1 MTSPDLPAGFLE
13 AVDSAPFGFCLLNAS
28 NHEISYVN
36 YAFGP
41 MLGQFDII
49 NINQNIEEL
58 IPDYIMQYIFHQ
70 AQRSYDYD
78 CEIFTETGSSR
89 WVRIHVEEINYKS
102 QPYLALWINDVTQII
117 ESESRNAQALKAMEQ
132 AAEMK
137 SNLLATMSHEIRT
150 PMQAVFGFLELIAE
164 EKPDQKILDMVTTAR
179 SSAADLLEILDDV
192 LDLAKLDADKMELD
206 NFEIPVRT
214 LSSGVIEALEVK
226 KFGNNVDLLSRVG
239 EDVPSVVKGDPKRLR
254 QILINLMGN
263 SLKFTREG
271 HITLMISTNC
281 QKLTLPK
288 GALGLRFEI
297 IDTGIGMSE
306 EACQR
311 LFKPFSQAD
320 NSTTRAFGGTG
331 LGLSICKKLVDLMG
345 GKIGVYSRQGMGS
358 TFWFEI
364 PTEEV
369 SSAYQS
375 DNMPSLEGLAL
386 LVIEDHPKAVV
397 EITNALKSMG
407 AEVES
412 CMTYEEGL
420 NLIKRRPFDAA
431 ICDHNLPD
439 GWGLNLIR
447 DINDIRPYCG
457 LVMYTVHDDY
467 SIQNA
472 LRSLGANHLV
482 KPASRAGLGEAVQ
495 GVVKQ
500 ISSQRLDGPQKI
512 LFAEDTP
519 AVREIL
525 DKQLHTLGIEADF
538 VENGQEALDA
548 LKTGKYGILFTDLHM
563 PEVDGYHVIRSI
575 RNSETEEKRFPVIVM
590 TADVQMAQR
599 QTYME
604 LGFDECLLKPVSLA
618 QVRRLMMRWGLLP
631 EGIVRAS
638 DTDSPSLSSKTED
651 PSINLKEL
659 KNILG
664 ALDDMALEMLDMFTT
679 MTEPLIADLQSAYDN
694 KNWDQFS
701 EIGHSLKGSA
711 RSAGAMKLGDI
722 CSRIQDETPKADAA
736 TRSQMMQ
743 AAKEEFSAVK
753 QSIEQLKQTGF

>member
-482 KPASRAGLGEAVQ
+482 KPASRAGLGEA
-495 GVVKQ
+495 
-500 ISSQRLDGPQKI
+500 
-512 LFAEDTP
+512 
-519 AVREIL
+519 
-525 DKQLHTLGIEADF
+525 
-538 VENGQEALDA
+538 
-548 LKTGKYGILFTDLHM
+548 
-563 PEVDGYHVIRSI
+563 
-575 RNSETEEKRFPVIVM
+575 
-590 TADVQMAQR
+590 
-599 QTYME
+599 
-604 LGFDECLLKPVSLA
+604 
-618 QVRRLMMRWGLLP
+618 
-631 EGIVRAS
+631 
-638 DTDSPSLSSKTED
+638 
-651 PSINLKEL
+651 
-659 KNILG
+659 
-664 ALDDMALEMLDMFTT
+664 
-679 MTEPLIADLQSAYDN
+679 
-694 KNWDQFS
+694 
-701 EIGHSLKGSA
+701 
-711 RSAGAMKLGDI
+711 
-722 CSRIQDETPKADAA
+722 
-736 TRSQMMQ
+736 
-743 AAKEEFSAVK
+743 
-753 QSIEQLKQTGF
+753 